1 MTQEKYY
8 KWRVPPTEVGA
19 SYLLT
24 LKTNHYK
31 QMKRIVK
38 ISGIVFLLLISFINT
53 VSSQNRDTANLMMG
67 VIEDGD
73 TVIHVNLKEIW
84 VMPPKKF
91 PNRRE
96 ERRYYS
102 YVDKVKKVY
111 PYAQIA
117 GEKLREYEPL
127 YLSLETDRERRI
139 LMKSIEEQLLN
150 EYKDDMKKL
159 TISEG
164 HILIKL
170 IDRETRRTSYSLIKD
185 FRGGFS
191 AFFWQ
196 SIARLF
202 GSDLKVEYDP
212 DREDRILEEIVMLI
226 EVGYF

>member
-1 MTQEKYY
+1 MARYI
-8 KWRVPPTEVGA
+8 R
-19 SYLLT
+19 
-24 LKTNHYK
+24 
-31 QMKRIVK
+31 
-38 ISGIVFLLLISFINT
+38 ISGIVLVFLFIYADHLFA
-53 VSSQNRDTANLMMG
+53 QEKDTAGIMMG
-67 VIEDGD
+67 IVRDGD

-91 PNRRE
+91 LNRRE

-102 YVDKVKKVY
+102 YVNKVKKVY
-111 PYAQIA
+111 PYAQLA

-127 YLSLETDRERRI
+127 YLSLETDRERRL
-139 LMKSIEEQLLN
+139 LMKNLEEQLLE
-150 EYKDDMKKL
+150 EYKDDMKRL

-164 HILIKL
+164 RILIKL
-170 IDRETRRTSYSLIKD
+170 IDRETRRTSYNLIKD

-212 DREDRILEEIVMLI
+212 DGEDRILEEIIMLI

>member
-1 MTQEKYY
+1 MFLFICADSISAQEKD
-8 KWRVPPTEVGA
+8 TAGI
-19 SYLLT
+19 
-24 LKTNHYK
+24 
-31 QMKRIVK
+31 MM
-38 ISGIVFLLLISFINT
+38 GIV
-53 VSSQNRDTANLMMG
+53 R
-67 VIEDGD
+67 DGD

-102 YVDKVKKVY
+102 YVNKVKKVY
-111 PYAQIA
+111 PYAQLA

-127 YLSLETDRERRI
+127 YFSLETDRERRL
-139 LMKSIEEQLLN
+139 LMKNLEEQLLE
-150 EYKDDMKKL
+150 EYKDDLKKL

-164 HILIKL
+164 RILIKL
-170 IDRETRRTSYSLIKD
+170 IDRETRRTSYNLIKD

-196 SIARLF
+196 GIARLF
-202 GSDLKVEYDP
+202 GSDLKTEYDP
-212 DREDRILEEIVMLI
+212 DGEDRILEEIIMLI

>member
-1 MTQEKYY
+1 MARSIITSGIILVFLFICADSISAQEKD
-8 KWRVPPTEVGA
+8 TAGI
-19 SYLLT
+19 
-24 LKTNHYK
+24 
-31 QMKRIVK
+31 MM
-38 ISGIVFLLLISFINT
+38 GIV
-53 VSSQNRDTANLMMG
+53 R
-67 VIEDGD
+67 DGD

-102 YVDKVKKVY
+102 YVNKVKKVY
-111 PYAQIA
+111 PYAQLA

-127 YLSLETDRERRI
+127 YFSLETDRERRL
-139 LMKSIEEQLLN
+139 LMKNLEEQLLE
-150 EYKDDMKKL
+150 EYKDDLKKL

-164 HILIKL
+164 RILIKL
-170 IDRETRRTSYSLIKD
+170 IDRETRRTSYNLIKD

-196 SIARLF
+196 GIARLF
-202 GSDLKVEYDP
+202 GSDLKTEYDP
-212 DREDRILEEIVMLI
+212 DGEDRILEEIIMLI